1 MSYTKKK
8 TLMKRLTTVRSLKG
22 FAQSF
27 MLGNMAGQKLFLH
40 NDRIPRVINISF
52 NEKTCMF
59 SCRMCPFNE
68 DSVRSRYRKGTSMS
82 METLER
88 LIDSVPNDPFY
99 SFDMSSIGETL
110 EFDRLP
116 EFISRMKERRPLVNT
131 IVSTNAVLLSE
142 QYFNALI
149 DSGLDSIQFSL
160 YAENAEDHQFI
171 TGTKSFER
179 VKNNIIRAGQIRSQR
194 GAVKPFMQTFM
205 IECQENTD
213 TAQTFLDFWSQHV
226 DQAFLRP
233 MYNAGRAIKG
243 MTPKFTPTPPSKRYP
258 CIMPWYS
265 TALKADGS
273 ILPCYMFHWHEEG
286 WNSEYGNINQATL
299 ADIWASDAHRK
310 FRQAHLTQRLDDYPI
325 CKRCDLWS
333 AYTNIWKELE
343 DGTFVFDQVS
353 PLDLF
358 RPCGE
363 HRGG

>member
-179 VKNNIIRAGQIRSQR
+179 VKNNIIRAGQIRSQKR
-194 GAVKPFMQTFM
+194 GCKTLHANLHDRMSGEYRHSP
-205 IECQENTD
+205 
-213 TAQTFLDFWSQHV
+213 DFSGLLEP
-226 DQAFLRP
+226 ARRSGF
-233 MYNAGRAIKG
+233 
-243 MTPKFTPTPPSKRYP
+243 F
-258 CIMPWYS
+258 
-265 TALKADGS
+265 
-273 ILPCYMFHWHEEG
+273 
-286 WNSEYGNINQATL
+286 
-299 ADIWASDAHRK
+299 ASDVQCGSGDQGHD
-310 FRQAHLTQRLDDYPI
+310 TQIHPH
-325 CKRCDLWS
+325 S
-333 AYTNIWKELE
+333 AIEKISLHHALVLNGPQGRRFHPSMLHVPLARRGLEL
-343 DGTFVFDQVS
+343 
-353 PLDLF
+353 
-358 RPCGE
+358 RI
-363 HRGG
+363 R